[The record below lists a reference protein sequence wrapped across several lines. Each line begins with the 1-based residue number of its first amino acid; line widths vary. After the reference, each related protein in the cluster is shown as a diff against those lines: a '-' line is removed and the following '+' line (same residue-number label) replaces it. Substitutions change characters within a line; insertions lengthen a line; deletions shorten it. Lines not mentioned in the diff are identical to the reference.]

1 MKIQSLSIVVPT
13 NKCINN
19 CKFCCAHM
27 EKENYKNQMDENLPF
42 YDLYQEDY
50 LNRLEFARDNGCNT
64 VMLTGN
70 GEPQQNR
77 SFLQKFGTLNKMLEK
92 PFRNIEMQTTGVL
105 LDECN
110 TVMLTGNG
118 EPQQNRSFL
127 QKFGTLNKMLEK
139 PFRNI
144 EMQTTGVLLDEN
156 YLRFLRNHVK
166 VSTISL
172 SISSLN
178 NEKNAEYNGTNK
190 NLIVDIEKLCKLI
203 KKYDFNLRVS
213 INLTDEF
220 NYFLNNYSK
229 IGGLFDILYINLGAD
244 QVTFRKL
251 YVSNNKTIQD
261 KWIEEH
267 KLNYEAYEH
276 LQFYLKN
283 NGKKIGTLETGTI
296 KYQIGEMSVVL
307 DEDCMSQD
315 LKDAYKYLI
324 LRPDCKL
331 YSLWNTKASLIF

>member
-92 PFRNIEMQTTGVL
+92 PFRNIE
-105 LDECN
+105 
-110 TVMLTGNG
+110 
-118 EPQQNRSFL
+118 
-127 QKFGTLNKMLEK
+127 
-139 PFRNI
+139 I
-144 EMQTTGVLLDEN
+144 QTTGVLLDEN

-315 LKDAYKYLI
+315 LKDVYKYLI

>member
-50 LNRLEFARDNGCNT
+50 LNRLEFARDNG
-64 VMLTGN
+64 
-70 GEPQQNR
+70 
-77 SFLQKFGTLNKMLEK
+77 
-92 PFRNIEMQTTGVL
+92 
-105 LDECN
+105 CN

-315 LKDAYKYLI
+315 LKDAYKYLV

>member
-50 LNRLEFARDNGCNT
+50 LNRLEFARDNG
-64 VMLTGN
+64 
-70 GEPQQNR
+70 
-77 SFLQKFGTLNKMLEK
+77 
-92 PFRNIEMQTTGVL
+92 
-105 LDECN
+105 CN

-315 LKDAYKYLI
+315 LKDVYKYLI

>member
-92 PFRNIEMQTTGVL
+92 PFRNIE
-105 LDECN
+105 
-110 TVMLTGNG
+110 
-118 EPQQNRSFL
+118 
-127 QKFGTLNKMLEK
+127 
-139 PFRNI
+139 I
-144 EMQTTGVLLDEN
+144 QTTGVLLDEN

-203 KKYDFNLRVS
+203 KKYDFNLRIS

-220 NYFLNNYSK
+220 NDFFNYYNK
-229 IGGLFDILYINLGAD
+229 IDKFFDILYNNLGAD
-244 QVTFRKL
+244 QITFRKL
-251 YVSNNKTIQD
+251 YVSKNNTIQD
-261 KWIEEH
+261 KWIKEH
-267 KLNYEAYEH
+267 NLYYEYYEH
-276 LQFYLKN
+276 LENYLKN
-283 NGKKIGTLETGTI
+283 NGVPIGILETGIT
-296 KYQIGEMSVVL
+296 KYKIGEMSVIL
-307 DEDCMSQD
+307 DEDCMSQS

-324 LRPDCKL
+324 LRPNCKL

>member
-50 LNRLEFARDNGCNT
+50 LNRLEFARDNG
-64 VMLTGN
+64 
-70 GEPQQNR
+70 
-77 SFLQKFGTLNKMLEK
+77 
-92 PFRNIEMQTTGVL
+92 
-105 LDECN
+105 CN

>member
-64 VMLTGN
+64 V
-70 GEPQQNR
+70 
-77 SFLQKFGTLNKMLEK
+77 
-92 PFRNIEMQTTGVL
+92 I
-105 LDECN
+105 
-110 TVMLTGNG
+110 LTGNG

-178 NEKNAEYNGTNK
+178 NEKNAEYNGTRK
-190 NLIVDIEKLCKLI
+190 DIMIDIDKLCKLI
-203 KKYDFNLRVS
+203 KKYDFNLRIS

-220 NYFLNNYSK
+220 NDFFNYYNK
-229 IGGLFDILYINLGAD
+229 IDKFFDILYNNLGAD
-244 QVTFRKL
+244 QITFRKL
-251 YVSNNKTIQD
+251 YVSKNNTIQD
-261 KWIEEH
+261 KWIKEH
-267 KLNYEAYEH
+267 NLYYKYYEH
-276 LQFYLKN
+276 LENYLKN
-283 NGKKIGTLETGTI
+283 NSVPIGILETGIT
-296 KYQIGEMSVVL
+296 KYKIGEMSVVL
-307 DEDCMSQD
+307 DEDCMSQS
-315 LKDAYKYLI
+315 LKDTYKYLI
-324 LRPDCKL
+324 LRPNCKL

>member
-50 LNRLEFARDNGCNT
+50 LNRLEFARDNG
-64 VMLTGN
+64 
-70 GEPQQNR
+70 
-77 SFLQKFGTLNKMLEK
+77 
-92 PFRNIEMQTTGVL
+92 
-105 LDECN
+105 CN

-261 KWIEEH
+261 KWIKEH

-315 LKDAYKYLI
+315 LKDVYKYLI